1 VRYFPTLE
9 EPKGDAVKGLMQDFP
24 LTIQHIFWR
33 AEKLFGEKEI
43 VSKLPE
49 GLHRYTYKDFVERV
63 RKLAG
68 ALLEAGVKPGDRVAT
83 FAWNHY
89 RHHELYYAVPCIG
102 AVLHTLNIRLFADQL
117 IYIANHAEDKLVFFD
132 ASLAQLF
139 DSVSPEFKTVE
150 KFIRMGE
157 GDSKTEAVDYE
168 ELIGAAKKVEQWPE
182 VDENQ
187 AAGMCYTS
195 GTTGNP
201 KGVLYSHRSTMLH
214 AFGVNTGNAN
224 GFREDDVTLAI
235 VPMFHAMA
243 WGQPYTATMAGAK
256 QVYPGPF
263 LDPPSLC
270 GLLQDEKV
278 TVSAGVPTIWTG
290 VLDELEKNKY
300 DLSSIRFLTAGGA
313 AVPRSMI
320 EAFDKHGLGLTQGWG
335 MTETSPVCAL
345 GHLKSAFYDED
356 EDTRFRVRSK
366 TGFLIPGVELRI
378 VDDGG
383 NELPWDGKAFGE
395 IQVRGPWIAS
405 DYYNDPRS
413 AESFSDG
420 WLRTG
425 DVATVDEFGY
435 LQIVDRTKDL
445 VKSGGEWISSV
456 ELEKELMGHPAV
468 QEAAVIGV
476 QHEKWTERPL
486 ACVVLKEGADASRE
500 EIIEFLEGKVAKWW
514 LPDDVVFIPEV
525 PKTSVGKF
533 DKKVLREKFAGY
545 QLPTSS

>member
-1 VRYFPTLE
+1 MQ
-9 EPKGDAVKGLMQDFP
+9 GLMQDFP
-24 LTIQHIFWR
+24 LNIQHIFWR

-49 GLHRYTYKDFVERV
+49 GMHRYTYRDFATRV

-102 AVLHTLNIRLFADQL
+102 AVLHTLNIRLFADQV
-117 IYIANHAEDKLVFFD
+117 IYIANHAEDRFVFFD
-132 ASLAQLF
+132 ASLAPVL
-139 DSVSPEFKTVE
+139 DPIASDMKTVE
-150 KFIRMGE
+150 RFVRMGE
-157 GDSKTEAVDYE
+157 GESNTEAIDYE
-168 ELIGAAKKVEQWPE
+168 EMIGSSNPVEDWPK

-201 KGVLYSHRSTMLH
+201 KGVVYSHRSTMLH
-214 AFGVNTGNAN
+214 TFGVNTGNAN

-243 WGQPYTATMAGAK
+243 WGQPYTATMAGCT

-263 LDPPSLC
+263 LDPASIC
-270 GLLQDEKV
+270 SLLQDEKV
-278 TVSAGVPTIWTG
+278 TVSAGVPTIWNG

-300 DLSSIRFLTAGGA
+300 DLSSLRFITAGGA

-320 EAFDKHGLGLTQGWG
+320 EAFDKKHGIGLTQGWG

-345 GHLKSAFYDED
+345 GHLKSAFYDKD
-356 EDTRFRVRSK
+356 EDTKFRIRSK

-378 VDDGG
+378 VDDEGK
-383 NELPWDGKAFGE
+383 EQPWDGKSFGE
-395 IQVRGPWIAS
+395 IQVRGSWIAS

-413 AESFSDG
+413 QESFSDG

-468 QEAAVIGV
+468 MEAAVIGV
-476 QHEKWTERPL
+476 HHEKWSERPL
-486 ACVVLKEGADASRE
+486 ACVVLKEGAEATRD
-500 EIIEFLEGKVAKWW
+500 EIISFLEGKVAKWW

-533 DKKVLREKFAGY
+533 DKKILREKFEGY
-545 QLPTSS
+545 QLPEAT